1 MVFSDWFSH
10 HTENMVNPVGLIAGG
25 KLRQAVASQLV
36 KQTPEITPA
45 LRPDLMASLSQ
56 EEALSDS

>member
-1 MVFSDWFSH
+1 
-10 HTENMVNPVGLIAGG
+10 MVNPVGLIAGG
-25 KLRQAVASQLV
+25 KLRRQAVASQLV